1 MDRIRDWFGRFS
13 SGSKSSNTSRPRGS
27 GSDSRQNRADHVTE
41 LHENVSR
48 IQQEIL
54 ALSNAAEGQT
64 DGGTRGGNQARM
76 ADLERELDEAQKE
89 LAKYQGRI

>member
-1 MDRIRDWFGRFS
+1 MDRIRDWLGRFS
-13 SGSKSSNTSRPRGS
+13 SGSRSSNTSRQS
-27 GSDSRQNRADHVTE
+27 GSDSDSRKTRADHVTE

-54 ALSNAAEGQT
+54 ALSNTAEGQT
-64 DGGTRGGNQARM
+64 DSGSRGGSSARM
-76 ADLERELDEAQKE
+76 ADLERELDEAQRE